1 MIETPALPPGA
12 WGRGRACGS
21 GTGGSACA
29 RMLIR
34 VELSMAQAQPSA
46 EVDAAPDQG
55 TGSLCGALCFPGQAP
70 FPPVSALTGQTGEA
84 AVMPATLC
92 SYRAQATLLPGAR
105 GSSGNTVRWQLDLC
119 AQSGRQ
125 VPFLAT
131 GERRGSWQVW
141 AVRLACSQQRGCQ
154 GIGHS
159 EPANSAIS
167 RL

>member
-12 WGRGRACGS
+12 WGHGQACGS

-34 VELSMAQAQPSA
+34 VELSMAQAQLSA

-55 TGSLCGALCFPGQAP
+55 MGSLCGALCFPGQAP

-84 AVMPATLC
+84 AVMSATVC
-92 SYRAQATLLPGAR
+92 SYRAQAKGLPGAR
-105 GSSGNTVRWQLDLC
+105 GSSGNTVRWQLGSVC
-119 AQSGRQ
+119 PGWKASA
-125 VPFLAT
+125 FLAT

-141 AVRLACSQQRGCQ
+141 AVRLPCSQQRGCQ
-154 GIGHS
+154 GIGHK
-159 EPANSAIS
+159 EPANSSIS